1 MVSSVFLKVEKPL
14 STLGPPSYTQ
24 TLDLSLGIYSVCTNV
39 VNSPFFCLSI
49 LHVSCWYCRAKSI
62 PSCLAGIWQ
71 AFQVL
76 YLMAKGHCGTLCDL
90 IKFISVIWSK
100 CNTPVS
106 TELIQFHFCIL
117 LPLYHSMHIL

>member
-1 MVSSVFLKVEKPL
+1 MLVLQSQKHTIVPGS
-14 STLGPPSYTQ
+14 
-24 TLDLSLGIYSVCTNV
+24 
-39 VNSPFFCLSI
+39 
-49 LHVSCWYCRAKSI
+49 H
-62 PSCLAGIWQ
+62 LAG
-71 AFQVL
+71 FPGSL
-76 YLMAKGHCGTLCDL
+76 PDRHRGTLCDL